1 MRVALIGVGKMGQQ
15 IHELLKK
22 EEHISVVLIGKDRA
36 NNWRQE
42 LSACDVAIEFT
53 RPDQVVQNLQD
64 CFDLG
69 VPVVTGTTGWE
80 EFKEV
85 IFAQCEAA
93 KGTLFYAS
101 NFSLG
106 VHLFD
111 KLVQWFSGVMGN
123 YPEYKAELEEIHHI
137 HKKDA
142 PSGTAIRIAE
152 SFIQNHPVYSA
163 WSATEREGS
172 AILPIHAHRVG
183 EVVGTHSLRFF
194 SPYDEIKL
202 THNAFNRSGFA
213 AGAIEAAKFVVNKK
227 GIFTMNDLIPV

>member
-1 MRVALIGVGKMGQQ
+1 MRIALIGIGKMGQQ

-22 EEHISVVLIGKDRA
+22 EAHISVVQFGKDRPE
-36 NNWRQE
+36 NWRQM
-42 LSACDVAIEFT
+42 LKSCDVAIEFT
-53 RPDQVVQNLQD
+53 RPDQVVQNLED

-80 EFKEV
+80 
-85 IFAQCEAA
+85 AQKDAVFSMCTAA
-93 KGTLFYAS
+93 NGTLFYAA

-111 KLVQWFSGVMGN
+111 KLVQWFSGVMYN
-123 YPEYKAELEEIHHI
+123 YSEYKAELEETHHV

-152 SFIQNHPVYSA
+152 SFLQNSPNYSSWA
-163 WSATEREGS
+163 LKGQEGS
-172 AILPIHAHRVG
+172 GVLPIEAHRVG
-183 EVVGTHSLRFF
+183 EVVGTHTLRFF

-202 THNAFNRSGFA
+202 THHAFTRSGFA